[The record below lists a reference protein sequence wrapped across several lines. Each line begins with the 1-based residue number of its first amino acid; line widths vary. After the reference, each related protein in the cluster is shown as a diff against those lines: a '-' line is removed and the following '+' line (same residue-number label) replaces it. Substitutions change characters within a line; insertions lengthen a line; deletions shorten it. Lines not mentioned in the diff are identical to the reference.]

1 MVLDSG
7 KLAALDRLLPKLKAE
22 GHRVLIYCQ
31 MTRMIDIM
39 EVRWAGLGC
48 REGARSRGSPA
59 SDSARQTQD
68 YMHYRGY
75 TYLRLDGSSRISE
88 RRDMVQDFQ
97 NR

>member
-1 MVLDSG
+1 MRGEGEQGQERGRHPDVWCPARFVPFPDRLADPEQMVLDSG

-48 REGARSRGSPA
+48 REGARSKK
-59 SDSARQTQD
+59 
-68 YMHYRGY
+68 
-75 TYLRLDGSSRISE
+75 RLTGVS
-88 RRDMVQDFQ
+88 
-97 NR
+97 